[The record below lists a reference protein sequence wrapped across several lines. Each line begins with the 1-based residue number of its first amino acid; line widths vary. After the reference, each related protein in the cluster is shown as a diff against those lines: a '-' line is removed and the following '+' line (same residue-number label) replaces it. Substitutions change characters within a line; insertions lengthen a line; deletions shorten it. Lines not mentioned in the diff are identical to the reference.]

1 MLFDPHTVVPNW
13 LLILTELWVLF
24 FCPLWKFIR
33 GFDHTVSHFHFHRDE
48 ATTGRVM
55 IPFIFIM
62 ISFIA
67 TLILTVRCTDRYGRF
82 LQPIVLILALMII
95 TDFMCAYVCGLHY
108 LCVIL
113 GATGIVGTCICVYLL
128 HFREGFYFFE
138 RQRPFSWTHT
148 NIMIWHKYKI
158 HTHIYCTHTPLWDW
172 SLLFIIHNN
181 LCTSNFCNFWE
192 LTSFWEQHI
201 LMFICY
207 AYSVVEERR
216 MVFVCSVCLLCR
228 SLVGERD
235 ANSMFPFY
243 FNDLVTLS
251 SYLYDVHVAILYVS
265 FICIGS
271 SSAFGGVSAC
281 HVMRTS

>member
-1 MLFDPHTVVPNW
+1 
-13 LLILTELWVLF
+13 
-24 FCPLWKFIR
+24 
-33 GFDHTVSHFHFHRDE
+33 
-48 ATTGRVM
+48 M

-67 TLILTVRCTDRYGRF
+67 TLILTVRCTDRHGRF

-95 TDFMCAYVCGLHY
+95 TGFMCAHVCGLHY

-128 HFREGFYFFE
+128 QFREGFYFFE

-148 NIMIWHKYKI
+148 NITILNTNLRYI
-158 HTHIYCTHTPLWDW
+158 HTYTHTPVWDR
-172 SLLFIIHNN
+172 SLLFVIHNN
-181 LCTSNFCNFWE
+181 LFTSNFCNFWE
-192 LTSFWEQHI
+192 LNI
-201 LMFICY
+201 LLFICY
-207 AYSVVEERR
+207 AYSTVEERR

-243 FNDLVTLS
+243 FNDLVTVLFPATFPATLS
-251 SYLYDVHVAILYVS
+251 CNKHV
-265 FICIGS
+265 GS
-271 SSAFGGVSAC
+271 LELW
-281 HVMRTS
+281 T